1 MTMMVVT
8 VAMLQQLQQ
17 HQVQQQHQVAVQT
30 VQLMTVQVMATVVQS
45 HGLVTALLIVKIKHL
60 AVT

>member
-17 HQVQQQHQVAVQT
+17 HQVQQQHQVVVQT
-30 VQLMTVQVMATVVQS
+30 VQLMTVQVMATVVQN
-45 HGLVTALLIVKIKHL
+45 HGLVTALLIVKIKL
-60 AVT
+60 MAVT